1 MFIVKAL
8 NNLDIEEMYLNKIK
22 AMYDKCAA
30 NTILKNEIMKDFHLR
45 SGMRYFYH
53 HYSTQYGGPSQSNQ

>member
-30 NTILKNEIMKDFHLR
+30 NTILKNENNEGFSFKIRNEILLSPLFNIVWR
-45 SGMRYFYH
+45 S
-53 HYSTQYGGPSQSNQ
+53 